1 MTSSVIPLTF
11 EDLNKFSAE
20 RYNNL
25 LSVEEADKRLK
36 IQTDF
41 NEFLEKVFALTLESK
56 IELGLRLI
64 HKHISLKEDKAMIE
78 KYTEFNNKPALITS
92 AEFVDEKT
100 YPASWLLNEDKTLTV
115 FEYSRDLHVKRT
127 LDKIIKDPLPF
138 INICQLIKQY
148 HFEFLLAPCIH
159 ARDSLVHFDENKH
172 FIEKTYSD
180 LLASV
185 VQQSDERKPGSS
197 YISTLW
203 GAHITHGCQPTQF
216 CQFNHQKKKHE
227 SHSKHDSTINCEVSP
242 EGYHN

>member
-1 MTSSVIPLTF
+1 MASSVIPLTF
-11 EDLNKFSAE
+11 EDLNEFSAE

-25 LSVEEADKRLK
+25 LK
-36 IQTDF
+36 
-41 NEFLEKVFALTLESK
+41 SK

-78 KYTEFNNKPALITS
+78 KYTEFNNNPALITS
-92 AEFVDEKT
+92 AGFVDEKT
-100 YPASWLLNEDKTLTV
+100 YPASWLLNENETLTV

-138 INICQLIKQY
+138 RNICQLIKQY

-185 VQQSDERKPGSS
+185 IQSGERKPGSS

-203 GAHITHGCQPTQF
+203 GAPITYGCQPSSY
-216 CQFNHQKKKHE
+216 CWYNPERKKHE
-227 SHSKHDSTINCEVSP
+227 AHSKHDGIIDCE
-242 EGYHN
+242 